1 VSEWVDFDR
10 WKDCQ
15 QLERPGFVFEIR
27 NAEGQSLFTG
37 CEVPLRLPSSW
48 KSAPVRFRLVEA
60 PRPRHSTPIPKPRS

>member
-15 QLERPGFVFEIR
+15 QLELPGFVFEIR